1 MLTIQQMLRMGS
13 AVLGHK
19 FFGLSRPLN
28 VMLAVTDRCNSRCRY
43 CNIPGRGHP
52 DATTD
57 QLLKLIDEMA
67 AAGAVRLGL
76 WGGEP
81 LLRDDIGK
89 LVDHAKSRGLY
100 VTMDTNGLL
109 WPERAAELRA
119 LDHVIFGLDGRP
131 ENHDAN
137 RGAGNQ
143 EKVLRA
149 IESAA
154 ATPGLSAWTIT
165 VLNRRNLE
173 DIDYLLDLAERLKF
187 RCTFQIL
194 HHNEELGRNHGELMP
209 ANEEYRAAIRRLLRR
224 KREGARIGS
233 SERYLRYL
241 LAWPDYRTATRA
253 GRHLGLSCKAGKLYC
268 NIDADGRVFAC
279 SLLIGKAEA
288 ANAIQSGFKA
298 AFQAIP
304 PLPCQACT
312 AGCFTEYNYIYGL
325 DPLCI
330 LDWMRAM
337 RR

>member
-1 MLTIQQMLRMGS
+1 MLTYKQMFRMGS
-13 AVLGHK
+13 GAAGHK
-19 FFGLSRPLN
+19 FFGLARPLN
-28 VMLAVTDRCNSRCRY
+28 VMLAVTNRCNSRCRY
-43 CNIPGRGHP
+43 CNIPGRGDQ
-52 DATTD
+52 DAPTG
-57 QLLKLIDEMA
+57 QLRKLIDEMA
-67 AAGAVRLGL
+67 AAGTVRLGL

-81 LLRDDIGK
+81 LLRQDIGE
-89 LVDHAKSRGLY
+89 LVDHAKARGLY

-143 EKVLRA
+143 QKVLRA
-149 IESAA
+149 IETAA

-165 VLNRRNLE
+165 VLNRKNLD
-173 DIDYLLDLAERLKF
+173 DIDYLLDLAGQLKF
-187 RCTFQIL
+187 LCTFQIL
-194 HHNEELGRNHGELMP
+194 HHNDVMGRNRDELMP
-209 ANEEYRAAIRRLLRR
+209 SDEEHRAAIRHLLRR
-224 KREGARIGS
+224 KREGARIAS
-233 SERYLRYL
+233 SARYLRYL
-241 LAWPDYRTATRA
+241 LAWPDYRATSMA
-253 GRHLGLSCKAGKLYC
+253 EPHLGLRCKAGKLYC
-268 NIDADGRVFAC
+268 NIDTNGDVFAC
-279 SLLIGKAEA
+279 SLLIGKAKA
-288 ANAIQSGFKA
+288 ANAFRDGFKA
-298 AFQAIP
+298 AFRAIP